1 MKTIKVKDLMVSIS
15 DYAVVDEDATLL
27 DAVLALEEAQ
37 KNFDS
42 ARYKH
47 RAVLVKDKKGHIVGK
62 VSQLDIVR
70 ALEPKYDRIR
80 YRYEAHLGG
89 FTREFISNMLSQFNL
104 WEKPL
109 EDISKIAVTRKVKK
123 FMYTPSEGE
132 FVEMES
138 SLDEAIHQLV
148 LGHHQS
154 LLVLQDDEIVGIL
167 RLTDIFAAIFQMIK
181 KDSV

>member
-1 MKTIKVKDLMVSIS
+1 MKAIKVKDLMVSLS

-27 DAVLALEEAQ
+27 DAVCALEEAQ
-37 KNFDS
+37 KNIDS

-47 RAVLVKDKKGHIVGK
+47 RAVLVKGKTGHIVGK
-62 VSQLDIVR
+62 VSQLDILN
-70 ALEPKYDRIR
+70 ALEPKYDRIK

-89 FTREFISNMLSQFNL
+89 FTREFITNMLGQFNL

-109 EDISKIAVTRKVKK
+109 EDISKTAVNRKVKD

-132 FVEMES
+132 FVKMES

-154 LLVLQDDEIVGIL
+154 LLVLQQDKIVGIL
-167 RLTDIFAAIFQMIK
+167 RLTDVFVTIFQMLK
-181 KDSV
+181 KD